1 MNHFKIIL
9 FILILITTKG
19 INAQPFFDVLSVSNT
34 YSFPVKSAEK
44 NKKEIR
50 SSYTCADLSIP
61 IKLKED
67 VLVFSPGYENYF
79 LSFQDSTPSASVQGF
94 RLPVAFVHKWK
105 KSLWKTTF
113 LVIGRSNAYVKENWK
128 DDSYQLGGA
137 AIMAYEKKK
146 NLTYKFG
153 LYYNS
158 EFFGPF
164 FVPLLGIDYRPSD
177 RVKIY
182 GILPGSMNVEY
193 KFSSI
198 LRGGALFRSITG
210 SYRGEPHQF
219 LKNSDNQ
226 LRLFLDF
233 YLTKNHVISLEA
245 GHTIMRRIKPGQRIN
260 GYTTYPEFK
269 TTDGTLFRIA
279 YAFRI
284 RLDQDEQKK

>member
-1 MNHFKIIL
+1 MMHFKRFL
-9 FILILITTKG
+9 FILILLSTKG

-34 YSFPVKSAEK
+34 YSSPVTSAK
-44 NKKEIR
+44 NNKKEIR

-61 IKLKED
+61 LKLKED

-105 KSLWKTTF
+105 NSLWKTTF
-113 LVIGRSNAYVKENWK
+113 LVVGRSNAYVNENWK
-128 DDSYQLGGA
+128 NDSYQIGGA

-198 LRGGALFRSITG
+198 LRGGALFRSITS
-210 SYRGEPHQF
+210 SYRGEAHQF

-226 LRLFLDF
+226 LRLFLDL
-233 YLTKNHVISLEA
+233 YIAKNHVISLEA
-245 GHTIMRRIKPGQRIN
+245 GHTILRRVKPGMRID
-260 GYTTYPEFK
+260 GDTTYPEFK
-269 TTDGTLFRIA
+269 TTDGSLFRIA

-284 RLDQDEQKK
+284 RLDQDELKK